1 MKKFMNWLST
11 VFAPKMNEIC
21 SKPWI
26 AAVSSSMQKIIP
38 FILTGSVIYFYNV
51 FRSYLPA
58 LPDLGMIA
66 DYSFGLISLILA
78 FVVGQQCMEKL
89 NHPFYLTNC
98 GIVSMAVFMMFII
111 PGTDEAG
118 NMVIQGGRLGATG
131 IAVGIVAGL
140 FTSIIFNLYSKLHVL
155 EDSTSIPDFVV
166 GWINYIL
173 PTLITLGLGMV
184 LTKYCNFDIFEIVL
198 WIFSPLAGFAQTMP
212 GFILCCFIPAVLY
225 SMGISSWLFGAVTT
239 PIFLA
244 GIQEN
249 INMVAQGLPATN
261 IATSETVFTAA
272 LVTMGGMGATLALNV
287 LMCFSKSKQLKTLGR
302 IFIGPSIFNINE
314 PIMFGAPV
322 VFNQAMQLLKQNG
335 RFGPVGRPVKDL
347 TVSVKTYE
355 TILRRQLTIKG
366 TWSFEFKRFPHN
378 AWDISLEALQKGIIQ
393 TDAIISHRF
402 PLSKTK
408 EAVEVMAEKKEF
420 FYKILIV
427 PEMKP

>member
-98 GIVSMAVFMMFII
+98 
-111 PGTDEAG
+111 
-118 NMVIQGGRLGATG
+118 
-131 IAVGIVAGL
+131 GIVAGL

-322 VFNQAMQLLKQNG
+322 VFNPLLMLPMWLNSIVGPAIVYIVMSLGWLNIPATLNQVGQVPVPVSTVMITQDMRGILWAVVLFVVYFAIWYPFFKVFEKQ
-335 RFGPVGRPVKDL
+335 KL
-347 TVSVKTYE
+347 AE
-355 TILRRQLTIKG
+355 EAQ
-366 TWSFEFKRFPHN
+366 EN
-378 AWDISLEALQKGIIQ
+378 APSQN
-393 TDAIISHRF
+393 
-402 PLSKTK
+402 
-408 EAVEVMAEKKEF
+408 
-420 FYKILIV
+420 
-427 PEMKP
+427 

>member
-1 MKKFMNWLST
+1 MNWLST

-166 GWINYIL
+166 GWINYIPVSYTHLTL
-173 PTLITLGLGMV
+173 P
-184 LTKYCNFDIFEIVL
+184 
-198 WIFSPLAGFAQTMP
+198 
-212 GFILCCFIPAVLY
+212 
-225 SMGISSWLFGAVTT
+225 
-239 PIFLA
+239 
-244 GIQEN
+244 
-249 INMVAQGLPATN
+249 
-261 IATSETVFTAA
+261 
-272 LVTMGGMGATLALNV
+272 
-287 LMCFSKSKQLKTLGR
+287 
-302 IFIGPSIFNINE
+302 
-314 PIMFGAPV
+314 
-322 VFNQAMQLLKQNG
+322 
-335 RFGPVGRPVKDL
+335 
-347 TVSVKTYE
+347 
-355 TILRRQLTIKG
+355 TILR
-366 TWSFEFKRFPHN
+366 
-378 AWDISLEALQKGIIQ
+378 
-393 TDAIISHRF
+393 
-402 PLSKTK
+402 
-408 EAVEVMAEKKEF
+408 V
-420 FYKILIV
+420 
-427 PEMKP
+427 